1 MAARMRRLAP
11 KLLSRAAVLR
21 YVRQLLTSFE
31 ENLGKWLPLSKAG
44 PVRICRRSPGAG
56 RSLAHVGGQPAGGVL
71 WRGEA
76 GSGLRSRGS
85 WPILG

>member
-1 MAARMRRLAP
+1 M
-11 KLLSRAAVLR
+11 
-21 YVRQLLTSFE
+21 RQLLTSFE

-44 PVRICRRSPGAG
+44 PVRICYGFAAAAPA
-56 RSLAHVGGQPAGGVL
+56 LAVAWHIGGHEPAGGVL